1 MIFMVYG
8 YARVSTKMQVKGN
21 SLAEQVTELQKANC
35 NEIVQESYTG
45 KTTNRPALQELLDKL
60 QTNDTLIVTK
70 LDRLAR
76 SAVEGGQLIKTLTDK
91 GIKIIILNMGTF
103 DNTPINK
110 AMVTMLLAF
119 AEFER
124 DMIVERTQTG
134 KDIAKQNPDFREG
147 RPEKF
152 NREQQNH
159 AIDLIEKGTSYKKVS
174 EMLNISESTL
184 YRIMRKH
191 RAKDLK

>member
-1 MIFMVYG
+1 MIYG

-21 SLAEQVTELQKANC
+21 SLAEQTESLRKAGC
-35 NEIVQESYTG
+35 NEVIEESYSG
-45 KTTNRPALQELLDKL
+45 KTTERPQLQKLLDKL
-60 QTNDTLIVTK
+60 KADDTLIVTK

-91 GIKIIILNMGTF
+91 GVKIIILNMGTF

-124 DMIVERTQTG
+124 DMIIERTQTG
-134 KDIAKQNPDFREG
+134 KDIAKLNPNFKEG
-147 RPEKF
+147 RPLKLSK
-152 NREQQNH
+152 QQEEH
-159 AIDLIEKGTSYKKVS
+159 CMELLQDKTYKQVA
-174 EMLNISESTL
+174 ELMGISESTL
-184 YRIMRKH
+184 YRIARRFK
-191 RAKDLK
+191 AKKVLSK

>member
-1 MIFMVYG
+1 MIYG

-21 SLAEQVTELQKANC
+21 SLVEQTESLRKAGC
-35 NEIVQESYTG
+35 NEVIEESYSG
-45 KTTNRPALQELLDKL
+45 KTTERPQLQKLLDKL
-60 QTNDTLIVTK
+60 NADDTLIVTK

-91 GIKIIILNMGTF
+91 GVKIIILNMGTF

-124 DMIVERTQTG
+124 DMIIERTQTG
-134 KDIAKQNPDFREG
+134 KDIAKLNPNFREG
-147 RPEKF
+147 RPLKLTAK
-152 NREQQNH
+152 QQEHCMELLKSN
-159 AIDLIEKGTSYKKVS
+159 TYKEVADI
-174 EMLNISESTL
+174 MGISESTL
-184 YRIMRKH
+184 YRIARRFK
-191 RAKDLK
+191 AESLKK